1 MLTTC
6 KGQLATEKT
15 KQIQLSEK
23 TRNTTNVYNVDYMG
37 KCSNVLFT
45 DELFMPSQNFK
56 LH

>member
-1 MLTTC
+1 MVTTC

-23 TRNTTNVYNVDYMG
+23 KRNTTNLYNADYMG
-37 KCSNVLFT
+37 ECSNVLFT
-45 DELFMPSQNFK
+45 DESFMPSQNFK